1 MRFDFPTCKLLDLI
15 ERAQAAVAQRAPPAV
30 IILANRAAQQ
40 TRGDMPERSRWKWD
54 LTQRLYDAEYSEQ
67 DVLELYRLIDW
78 MLRLPAGLEL
88 EFKQKVAAYE
98 RSKAMPYVTSI
109 ERMAKEE
116 GRQEG
121 ELEGQQKGQIT
132 SLQAAVVEVLRGR
145 FGELP
150 SALQQVIEQTR
161 DSGRLTRQLQLAI
174 RCPDIEAFR
183 QFLQAGN

>member
-1 MRFDFPTCKLLDLI
+1 
-15 ERAQAAVAQRAPPAV
+15 
-30 IILANRAAQQ
+30 
-40 TRGDMPERSRWKWD
+40 
-54 LTQRLYDAEYSEQ
+54 
-67 DVLELYRLIDW
+67 
-78 MLRLPAGLEL
+78 
-88 EFKQKVAAYE
+88 
-98 RSKAMPYVTSI
+98 MPYVTSI
-109 ERMAKEE
+109 ERMAMKEGWQKGRLE

-121 ELEGQQKGQIT
+121 EQEGWQKGRQEGALEGWQKGQIA

-183 QFLQAGN
+183 QFLQADN